1 MAHLYLD
8 IETIGASDPAIIA
21 DIAAGITPPKT
32 MSKPETIAAWE
43 AETKPGLVKE
53 AVARTS
59 FNGALGSVCVIGWAW
74 DDETAH
80 SEDLSRFS
88 EREMLERF
96 ATFTGQY
103 EANYT
108 YGPKV
113 IVGHNVTFDIRF
125 LWQRAIVLGVP
136 MPHWM
141 PRNPAPWD
149 RSIFDTMTAFAGV
162 KDTISLDKLCKALGI
177 PGKDDFD
184 GSMVADA
191 WAAGEFDKVAA
202 YCRADVERVR
212 LIHRKMKIAFGE
224 MAA

>member
-1 MAHLYLD
+1 MSFLYLD
-8 IETIGASDPAIIA
+8 IETIPTSDPAIIA
-21 DIAAGITPPKT
+21 EIAGGITPPKT
-32 MSKPETIAAWE
+32 MSKAETIAAWE

-74 DDETAH
+74 DDEPVRSATIEKV
-80 SEDLSRFS
+80 SEAT
-88 EREMLERF
+88 MLRAWVQLVGADADF
-96 ATFTGQY
+96 
-103 EANYT
+103 
-108 YGPKV
+108 GPKIV
-113 IVGHNVTFDIRF
+113 VGHNVTFDIRF
-125 LWQRAIVLGVP
+125 LWQRAIVLGVQ
-136 MPHWM
+136 MPSWF
-141 PRNPAPWD
+141 PRDPKPWGRD
-149 RSIFDTMTAFAGV
+149 TFDTMTAFAGV

-212 LIHRKMKIAFGE
+212 LIHRKMKIAFGD

>member
-1 MAHLYLD
+1 MANLFLD
-8 IETIGASDPAIIA
+8 IETLPASDPAIIA
-21 DIAAGITPPKT
+21 EIAAGITPPKT

-74 DDETAH
+74 DDEPVRSATIEKV
-80 SEDLSRFS
+80 SEAT
-88 EREMLERF
+88 MLR
-96 ATFTGQY
+96 AWAQLASADVVG
-103 EANYT
+103 
-108 YGPKV
+108 GPKIV
-113 IVGHNVTFDIRF
+113 VGHNVTFDIRF
-125 LWQRAIVLGVP
+125 LWQRAIVLGVQ
-136 MPHWM
+136 MPSWF

-202 YCRADVERVR
+202 YCRSDIEKVR
-212 LIHRKMKIAFGE
+212 LIHKKMQLAYGE
-224 MAA
+224 CAA

>member
-1 MAHLYLD
+1 VSFLYLD
-8 IETIGASDPAIIA
+8 IETIPASDPAIIA
-21 DIAAGITPPKT
+21 EISAGITPPKT

-53 AVARTS
+53 AVAKTS

-74 DDETAH
+74 DDEPVRSATIEKV
-80 SEDLSRFS
+80 SEAT
-88 EREMLERF
+88 MLR
-96 ATFTGQY
+96 AWVQLVGA
-103 EANYT
+103 EADF
-108 YGPKV
+108 GPKIV
-113 IVGHNVTFDIRF
+113 VGHNVTFDIRF

-136 MPHWM
+136 MPSWM

-202 YCRADVERVR
+202 YCRSDIEKVR
-212 LIHRKMKIAFGE
+212 RIHRKMMIAFGE
-224 MAA
+224 CAA